1 MSLEFDITANISKMQ
16 ASLNKAQAKLNDF
29 AKNGSS
35 SLDKFQK
42 KTEQIGKGL
51 SVSLTLPILALGAA
65 TIKAASDAE
74 ETASKFETVFRD
86 ISESANKSSKEL
98 RDSYGLSTTASKKL
112 LSDTG
117 DLLTGFG
124 FTQKS
129 ALDLSTEV
137 NKLAVDLASFTN
149 FSGGAEGASAALTK
163 ALLGERE
170 SVKSLGISILEAD
183 VKAKVLENTKKGLTF
198 ESERQAKA
206 FATLQI
212 AQAQSANAIGDYART
227 SQGFANQTR
236 LLGQRIND
244 LAVEFGI
251 ILLPYVTKLT
261 SFVTRLVDRFSKL
274 DERTKKIILVVAG
287 LIAVAGPL
295 LLALSGI
302 AAILPAIAGGIA
314 LLMGPLGLVVLGIA
328 ALTYAVIENWD
339 TIRQWAQDIVNYFID
354 LYNESVV
361 ARVAFETFSMQ
372 LKNTWEVAKFV
383 ANSIYEI
390 FKTNFKN
397 LISIVKGF
405 GGSLKALLTLDFAGL
420 KKSINETLKSLAV
433 NNAKALARISNDAD
447 KLWEQLKENGKK
459 ALDNILNPKTKNKV
473 EFVVGEESK
482 AKVKEDVAKAV
493 AEGVNEGIAGR
504 PQQQYVN
511 ALEPKGPQPV
521 NALEPPLCPPP
532 VSSDCF
538 DDTIEEFNQFDED
551 LKNVI
556 NGSIANT
563 LSQLGTNIGEA
574 LANGGSVLGAIG
586 TTLIQGFGQF
596 LSNMGDMLIK
606 YGLLAKAKGAID
618 SALVAGGPASIAAGI
633 AAVAIG
639 VALKAAGGAIG
650 SFANGGG
657 GGGGTGGGTP
667 SGATTTFS
675 QSATQQNN
683 FRFVIEGTDL
693 VTVVDRARNQL
704 DVIGG

>member
-274 DERTKKIILVVAG
+274 DDRTKKIILVVAG

-420 KKSINETLKSLAV
+420 KKSINETLKSLAE

-459 ALDNILNPKTKNKV
+459 ALDKILNPKTKNKV

-511 ALEPKGPQPV
+511 ALEPKGPQ
-521 NALEPPLCPPP
+521 LGPPLCPPP

-563 LSQLGTNIGEA
+563 LSQLSTNIGEA
-574 LANGGSVLGAIG
+574 LANGTSVLGAIG

>member
-511 ALEPKGPQPV
+511 ALEPKGPQ
-521 NALEPPLCPPP
+521 LGPPLCPPP

-596 LSNMGDMLIK
+596 LSKMGDMLIK
-606 YGLLAKAKGAID
+606 YGLLAKAKGGID
-618 SALVAGGPASIAAGI
+618 LALAPGGPASIAAGI

>member
-274 DERTKKIILVVAG
+274 NDRTKKIILVVAG

-511 ALEPKGPQPV
+511 ALEPKGPQ
-521 NALEPPLCPPP
+521 LGPPLCPPP

-563 LSQLGTNIGEA
+563 LSQLSTNIGEA
-574 LANGGSVLGAIG
+574 LANGTSVLGAIG